1 MGQSAAKRT
10 CKAGRWQPVKPD
22 KKSYADTIDVLTKA
36 DPSVDI
42 FDKCNSFTR
51 ATEAK
56 KAGLYPYFRAIS
68 SGQDTEVVIQGQTL
82 IMIGS
87 NNYLGLTSDPRVKE
101 AAISAV
107 NKYGSGCTGSRLLNG
122 TLDLHETLEAELA
135 DFMNKDAALVFSTGF
150 QTNLGTLSAI
160 VAKGELL
167 FMDRANHASL
177 VDGSRL
183 TFGRVFRYAHND
195 MDGLERLLQQAAPD
209 AAKLVATDG
218 VFSMEGDLARVPEL
232 VALKKK
238 FGCRILIDDAHGI
251 GVTGPN
257 GDGTAAQFGHSAD
270 VDLITG
276 TFSKSFASLGGFVV
290 GDESVIDY
298 IKHLSRELIFS
309 ASIPPANTGAAL
321 KALEI
326 IRTEPERRERLWK
339 ITHRMRKEFTGMG
352 FEVGPTETPIIP
364 ICIGD
369 DDLCFAFWK
378 ELTTAGIF
386 ANPVIAP
393 AVPPGQAL
401 IRTSY
406 IATHTDAQMDQVLE
420 IFERVGR
427 KLGVLDQSVEA

>member
-1 MGQSAAKRT
+1 MLT
-10 CKAGRWQPVKPD
+10 GRQATRNAQQKTVR
-22 KKSYADTIDVLTKA
+22 SSIDVLTKA

-68 SGQDTEVVIQGQTL
+68 SEQDTEVVIQGQKL

-107 NKYGSGCTGSRLLNG
+107 NQYGSGCTGSRLLNG
-122 TLDLHETLEAELA
+122 TLELHETLEAELA
-135 DFMNKDAALVFSTGF
+135 DFMNKEAALVFSTGF

-183 TFGRVFRYAHND
+183 SMGRVFRYGHND
-195 MDGLERLLQQAAPD
+195 MAALERLLEQAAPE
-209 AAKLVATDG
+209 AAKLIATDG

-251 GVTGPN
+251 GVTGPD
-257 GDGTAAQFGHSAD
+257 GDGTAAHYGLGDS

-290 GDESVIDY
+290 GDEGVIDY
-298 IKHLSRELIFS
+298 IKHMSRELVFS

-326 IRTEPERRERLWK
+326 IRSEPERRERLWE
-339 ITHRMRKEFTGMG
+339 ITHRMRKEFTSMG

-369 DDLCFAFWK
+369 DGLCFAFWK
-378 ELTTAGIF
+378 ELTISGIF

-406 IATHTDAQMDQVLE
+406 IATHTDEQMDRVLE

-427 KLGVLDQSVEA
+427 KLGVLDQSVKA